1 MPNVLLL
8 PNIDPLVDPAEAVEA
23 IKKAYFA
30 DAVFLPRQ
38 ALTVGETWFASM
50 VGYTAEAG
58 IAVKLVGIYPK
69 GVPRVKAVVLVFDPE
84 RGTPLALING
94 TQLTGWR
101 TAAAS
106 AVAAKAIGAEPKEVG
121 IIGAG
126 LQAEY
131 HLRVFKSLYP
141 NARFKIFNVAEE
153 RAREVARRHGAVAAS
168 LAETLGSDLVISTTA
183 SRSPVV
189 KGVRSGAVVISVGAP
204 RPVRELDDEVKRR
217 AGCMLVDN
225 PHAAEESDDVG
236 DRWVY
241 IGDYLRG
248 AECRFG
254 EVKVYKSVGNPLFD
268 VSMAHYVLERA
279 KKLGAGVEVLWD

>member
-1 MPNVLLL
+1 VLLL

-58 IAVKLVGIYPK
+58 VAVKLVGIYPK

>member
-153 RAREVARRHGAVAAS
+153 RAREVAQRHGAVAAS

-279 KKLGAGVEVLWD
+279 KKLGVGVEVLWD

>member
-1 MPNVLLL
+1 L
-8 PNIDPLVDPAEAVEA
+8 AEA
-23 IKKAYFA
+23 
-30 DAVFLPRQ
+30 
-38 ALTVGETWFASM
+38 
-50 VGYTAEAG
+50 
-58 IAVKLVGIYPK
+58 
-69 GVPRVKAVVLVFDPE
+69 
-84 RGTPLALING
+84 
-94 TQLTGWR
+94 
-101 TAAAS
+101 
-106 AVAAKAIGAEPKEVG
+106 
-121 IIGAG
+121 
-126 LQAEY
+126 
-131 HLRVFKSLYP
+131 
-141 NARFKIFNVAEE
+141 
-153 RAREVARRHGAVAAS
+153 
-168 LAETLGSDLVISTTA
+168 LGSDLVISATT

-189 KGVRSGAVVISVGAP
+189 RGVRSGAAVLSIGAP

>member
-1 MPNVLLL
+1 VLLL

-38 ALTVGETWFASM
+38 ALTVGETWFAPM
-50 VGYTAEAG
+50 VGYMAEAG

-106 AVAAKAIGAEPKEVG
+106 AVAAKAMGAEPKEVG

-126 LQAEY
+126 LQGEY
-131 HLRVFKSLYP
+131 HLRVFRSLYP
-141 NARFKIFNVAEE
+141 NARFKIFDVAEE
-153 RAREVARRHGAVAAS
+153 RAREVARRHGAVAVS
-168 LAETLGSDLVISTTA
+168 LAEALGSDLVISATT

-189 KGVRSGAVVISVGAP
+189 RGVRSGTVVISVGAP
-204 RPVRELDDEVKRR
+204 RPVRELDDEVKKW

>member
-1 MPNVLLL
+1 VLLL
-8 PNIDPLVDPAEAVEA
+8 PNIDPLVDPAEAVET

-38 ALTVGETWFASM
+38 ALTVGETWFAPM

-106 AVAAKAIGAEPKEVG
+106 AVAAKAMGAEPKEVG

-126 LQAEY
+126 LQGEY
-131 HLRVFKSLYP
+131 HLRVFRSLYP
-141 NARFKIFNVAEE
+141 NTRFKIFDVAEE
-153 RAREVARRHGAVAAS
+153 RAREVARRHGAVAVS
-168 LAETLGSDLVISTTA
+168 LAEALGGDLVISATT
-183 SRSPVV
+183 SRSPIVR
-189 KGVRSGAVVISVGAP
+189 GVRSGAVVISVGAP

-268 VSMAHYVLERA
+268 VSVAHYVLERA

>member
-38 ALTVGETWFASM
+38 ALTVGETWFAPM

>member
-1 MPNVLLL
+1 
-8 PNIDPLVDPAEAVEA
+8 VDPADAVEA

-38 ALTVGETWFASM
+38 ALTVGETWFAPM
-50 VGYTAEAG
+50 VGYMAEAG
-58 IAVKLVGIYPK
+58 VAVKLVGIYPK
-69 GVPRVKAVVLVFDPE
+69 GMPRVKAVVLVFDPE

-126 LQAEY
+126 LQGEY
-131 HLRVFKSLYP
+131 HLRVFRSLYP

-153 RAREVARRHGAVAAS
+153 RAKEVARRHGAVAVS
-168 LAETLGSDLVISTTA
+168 LAEALGSDLVISATT

-268 VSMAHYVLERA
+268 VSMAHYVLQRA

>member
-1 MPNVLLL
+1 LPNVLLL

-38 ALTVGETWFASM
+38 ALTVGETWFAPM

-279 KKLGAGVEVLWD
+279 KKLGVGVEVLWD

>member
-1 MPNVLLL
+1 VLLL
-8 PNIDPLVDPAEAVEA
+8 PNIDPLVDPADAVEA

-38 ALTVGETWFASM
+38 ALTVGETWFAPM

-58 IAVKLVGIYPK
+58 VAVKLVGIYPK

-126 LQAEY
+126 LQGEY
-131 HLRVFKSLYP
+131 HLRVFRSLYP
-141 NARFKIFNVAEE
+141 NARFKIFDVAEE
-153 RAREVARRHGAVAAS
+153 RAREVARRHGAVAVS
-168 LAETLGSDLVISTTA
+168 LAEALGSDLVISATT

-189 KGVRSGAVVISVGAP
+189 RGVRSGAAVLSIGAP

>member
-1 MPNVLLL
+1 MLLL
-8 PNIDPLVDPAEAVEA
+8 PNIDTLVDPAEAVEA

-38 ALTVGETWFASM
+38 ALTVGETWFAPM
-50 VGYTAEAG
+50 VGYMAEAG

-121 IIGAG
+121 VVGAG

-131 HLRVFKSLYP
+131 HLRVFKALYP
-141 NARFKIFNVAEE
+141 NAQFKVFDVAEE
-153 RAREVARRHGAVAAS
+153 RARDVARRYGATAATIGEV
-168 LAETLGSDLVISTTA
+168 LQSDLVISVTT
-183 SRSPVV
+183 SRTPVV
-189 KGVRSGAVVISVGAP
+189 KGVKDGAAVLSIGAP
-204 RPVRELDDEVKRR
+204 RPVRELDDEVKKR
-217 AGCMLVDN
+217 ARCMLVDN

>member
-1 MPNVLLL
+1 LPLVLLL
-8 PNIDPLVDPAEAVEA
+8 PNIDPLVDPAEAVET
-23 IKKAYFA
+23 IRRAYFA

-38 ALTVGETWFASM
+38 ALSVGETWFAPM
-50 VGYTAEAG
+50 VGYMANAG

-69 GVPRVKAVVLVFDPE
+69 GIPRVKAVVLVFDPE

-106 AVAAKAIGAEPKEVG
+106 AVAAKAMGAEPKEVG

-126 LQAEY
+126 LQGEY
-131 HLRVFKSLYP
+131 HLRVFKTLYP
-141 NARFKIFNVAEE
+141 SARFKIFNKTEEKAKEMSRKYGVVATT
-153 RAREVARRHGAVAAS
+153 
-168 LAETLGSDLVISTTA
+168 LAEVLESDLVISATT

-189 KGVRSGAVVISVGAP
+189 REVRSGAVVISVGAP

-241 IGDYLRG
+241 IGDFLKG
-248 AECRFG
+248 TECRFG

-268 VSMAHYVLERA
+268 VAMAQYVLERA
-279 KKLGAGVEVLWD
+279 RRLGAGVEVLWD

>member
-1 MPNVLLL
+1 LLL

-38 ALTVGETWFASM
+38 ALTVGETWFAPM

>member
-1 MPNVLLL
+1 VLLL
-8 PNIDPLVDPAEAVEA
+8 PNIDPLVDPAEAVET

-38 ALTVGETWFASM
+38 ALTVGETWFAPM
-50 VGYTAEAG
+50 VGYMAEAG
-58 IAVKLVGIYPK
+58 VAVKLVGIYPK

-106 AVAAKAIGAEPKEVG
+106 AVAAKAMGAEPKEVG

-126 LQAEY
+126 LQGEY
-131 HLRVFKSLYP
+131 HLRVFRSLYP
-141 NARFKIFNVAEE
+141 NARFKVFDVAEE
-153 RAREVARRHGAVAAS
+153 RAREVARRHGAVAVS
-168 LAETLGSDLVISTTA
+168 LAEALGSDLVISATT

-189 KGVRSGAVVISVGAP
+189 RGVRSGAVVISVGAP

>member
-1 MPNVLLL
+1 MPLVLLL

-38 ALTVGETWFASM
+38 ALTVGETWFAPM
-50 VGYTAEAG
+50 VGYMAEAG

-106 AVAAKAIGAEPKEVG
+106 AVAAKAMGAEPKEVG
-121 IIGAG
+121 VVGAG

-131 HLRVFKSLYP
+131 HLRVFKALYP
-141 NARFKIFNVAEE
+141 NAQFKVFDVAEE
-153 RAREVARRHGAVAAS
+153 RARDVARRYGATAATIGEV
-168 LAETLGSDLVISTTA
+168 LQSDLVISVTT
-183 SRSPVV
+183 SRTPVV
-189 KGVRSGAVVISVGAP
+189 KGVKDGAAVLSIGAP

>member
-1 MPNVLLL
+1 MLLL
-8 PNIDPLVDPAEAVEA
+8 PNIDPLVDPAEAVET

-30 DAVFLPRQ
+30 NAVFLPRQ
-38 ALTVGETWFASM
+38 ALTVGETWFAPM

-106 AVAAKAIGAEPKEVG
+106 AVAAKAMGAEPKEVG

-126 LQAEY
+126 LQGEY
-131 HLRVFKSLYP
+131 HLRVFRSLYP
-141 NARFKIFNVAEE
+141 NTRFKIFDVAEE
-153 RAREVARRHGAVAAS
+153 RAREVARRHGAVAVS
-168 LAETLGSDLVISTTA
+168 LAEALGGDLVISATT

-189 KGVRSGAVVISVGAP
+189 RGVRSGAVVISVGAP

>member
-1 MPNVLLL
+1 VLLL
-8 PNIDPLVDPAEAVEA
+8 PNIDTLVDPAEAVET

-38 ALTVGETWFASM
+38 ALTVGETWFAPM

-106 AVAAKAIGAEPKEVG
+106 AVAAKAMGAEPKEVG
-121 IIGAG
+121 VVGAG

-131 HLRVFKSLYP
+131 HLRVFKALYP
-141 NARFKIFNVAEE
+141 NARFKVFNVAEE
-153 RAREVARRHGAVAAS
+153 KARDLARRYGATAAAIGEV
-168 LAETLGSDLVISTTA
+168 LQSDLIISATA
-183 SRSPVV
+183 SRAPVV
-189 KGVRSGAVVISVGAP
+189 KGVKDGAAVLSIGAP

>member
-1 MPNVLLL
+1 MLL
-8 PNIDPLVDPAEAVEA
+8 PNIDTLVDPAEAVET

-30 DAVFLPRQ
+30 NAVFLPRQ
-38 ALTVGETWFASM
+38 ALTVGETWFAPM
-50 VGYTAEAG
+50 VGYMAEAG
-58 IAVKLVGIYPK
+58 VAVKLVGIYPK

-126 LQAEY
+126 LQGEY
-131 HLRVFKSLYP
+131 HLRVFRSLYP
-141 NARFKIFNVAEE
+141 DARFKIFNVAEE

-279 KKLGAGVEVLWD
+279 KKLGVGVEVLWD

>member
-1 MPNVLLL
+1 VLLL

-38 ALTVGETWFASM
+38 ALTVGETWFAPM
-50 VGYTAEAG
+50 VGYMAEAG
-58 IAVKLVGIYPK
+58 VAVKLVGIYPK

-106 AVAAKAIGAEPKEVG
+106 AVAARAMGAEPKEVG

-126 LQAEY
+126 LQGEY
-131 HLRVFKSLYP
+131 HLRVFRSLYP
-141 NARFKIFNVAEE
+141 NARFKIFNLAEE
-153 RAREVARRHGAVAAS
+153 RAREVARRHGAVAVS
-168 LAETLGSDLVISTTA
+168 LAEALGSDLVISATT

-189 KGVRSGAVVISVGAP
+189 RGVRSGAVVISVGAP

-254 EVKVYKSVGNPLFD
+254 DVKVYKSVGNPLFD

>member
-1 MPNVLLL
+1 VLLL
-8 PNIDPLVDPAEAVEA
+8 PNIDPLVDPAEAVET

-38 ALTVGETWFASM
+38 ALTVGETWFAPM

-58 IAVKLVGIYPK
+58 VAVKLVGIYPK

-106 AVAAKAIGAEPKEVG
+106 AVAAKAMGAEPKEVG

-126 LQAEY
+126 LQGEY
-131 HLRVFKSLYP
+131 HLRVFRSLYP

-153 RAREVARRHGAVAAS
+153 RAREVARRHGAVVAS
-168 LAETLGSDLVISTTA
+168 LAEALGSDLVISATT

-204 RPVRELDDEVKRR
+204 RPVRELDDEVKKR

>member
-1 MPNVLLL
+1 LLL

-23 IKKAYFA
+23 IRRAYFA

-38 ALTVGETWFASM
+38 ALTVGETWFAPM
-50 VGYTAEAG
+50 VGYMANAG

-69 GVPRVKAVVLVFDPE
+69 GIPRVKAVVLVFDPE

-106 AVAAKAIGAEPKEVG
+106 AVAAKAMGAEPKEVG

-126 LQAEY
+126 LQGEY
-131 HLRVFKSLYP
+131 HLRVFKTLYP
-141 NARFKIFNVAEE
+141 NARFKIFDVAEE
-153 RAREVARRHGAVAAS
+153 RAREVARRYGAVAAS
-168 LAETLGSDLVISTTA
+168 LAEALGSDLVISVTT

-189 KGVRSGAVVISVGAP
+189 REVRSGAVVISVGAP

-241 IGDYLRG
+241 IGDFLKG

-268 VSMAHYVLERA
+268 VAMAQYVLERA
-279 KKLGAGVEVLWD
+279 RRLGAGVEVLWD

>member
-1 MPNVLLL
+1 VLLL

-30 DAVFLPRQ
+30 DAVFLPRH
-38 ALTVGETWFASM
+38 ALTVGETWFAPM
-50 VGYTAEAG
+50 VGYMAEAG

-69 GVPRVKAVVLVFDPE
+69 GVLRVKAVVLVFDPE
-84 RGTPLALING
+84 QGTPLALING

-106 AVAAKAIGAEPKEVG
+106 AVAAKAMGAEPKEMG

-126 LQAEY
+126 LQGEY
-131 HLRVFKSLYP
+131 HLRVFRSLYP
-141 NARFKIFNVAEE
+141 NARFKIFDVAEE
-153 RAREVARRHGAVAAS
+153 RAREVARRHGAVAVS
-168 LAETLGSDLVISTTA
+168 LAEALGSDLVITATT

-189 KGVRSGAVVISVGAP
+189 RGVRSGAVVISVGAP

>member
-1 MPNVLLL
+1 VLLL

-38 ALTVGETWFASM
+38 ALTVGETWFAPM

-84 RGTPLALING
+84 QGTPLALIDG

-106 AVAAKAIGAEPKEVG
+106 AVAAKAMGAEPKEVG

-126 LQAEY
+126 LQGEY
-131 HLRVFKSLYP
+131 HLRVFRSLYP
-141 NARFKIFNVAEE
+141 DTRFKIFDVAEE
-153 RAREVARRHGAVAAS
+153 RAREVARRHGAVAVS
-168 LAETLGSDLVISTTA
+168 LAEALGSDLVITATT

>member
-1 MPNVLLL
+1 MLL
-8 PNIDPLVDPAEAVEA
+8 PNIDSLVDPAEAVEA

-38 ALTVGETWFASM
+38 ALTVGETWFAPM
-50 VGYTAEAG
+50 VGYMAEAG

-106 AVAAKAIGAEPKEVG
+106 AVAAKAMGAEPKEVG

-126 LQAEY
+126 LQGEY
-131 HLRVFKSLYP
+131 HLRVFRSLYP
-141 NARFKIFNVAEE
+141 NARFKVFDVAEE
-153 RAREVARRHGAVAAS
+153 RAREVAWRHGAVAVS
-168 LAETLGSDLVISTTA
+168 LAEALGSDLVISVTT

-189 KGVRSGAVVISVGAP
+189 RGVRSGAVVISVGAP

>member
-1 MPNVLLL
+1 
-8 PNIDPLVDPAEAVEA
+8 
-23 IKKAYFA
+23 
-30 DAVFLPRQ
+30 
-38 ALTVGETWFASM
+38 M
-50 VGYTAEAG
+50 VGHMAGAG

-69 GVPRVKAVVLVFDPE
+69 ATPRVKAVVVVFDPE
-84 RGTPLALING
+84 RGVPLAVING

-106 AVAAKAIGAEPKEVG
+106 AVAAKALGANPREVG
-121 IIGAG
+121 VVGAG

-131 HLRVFKSLYP
+131 HLRVFKALYP
-141 NARFKIFNVAEE
+141 NARFKVFDVAEE
-153 RAREVARRHGAVAAS
+153 RAREVARRHGAVAVS
-168 LAETLGSDLVISTTA
+168 LAEALGSDLVISATT
-183 SRSPVV
+183 SRSPIV

>member
-1 MPNVLLL
+1 LPNVLLL

-38 ALTVGETWFASM
+38 ALTVGETWFAPM

>member
-279 KKLGAGVEVLWD
+279 KKLGVGVEVLWD

>member
-1 MPNVLLL
+1 VLLL

-38 ALTVGETWFASM
+38 ALTVGETWFAPM
-50 VGYTAEAG
+50 VGYMAEAG
-58 IAVKLVGIYPK
+58 VAVKLVGIYPK

-106 AVAAKAIGAEPKEVG
+106 AVAAKAMGAEPKEVG

-126 LQAEY
+126 LQGEY
-131 HLRVFKSLYP
+131 HLRVFRSLYP
-141 NARFKIFNVAEE
+141 NARFKIFDVAEE
-153 RAREVARRHGAVAAS
+153 RAREVARRHGAVAVS
-168 LAETLGSDLVISTTA
+168 LAEALGSDLVISATT

-189 KGVRSGAVVISVGAP
+189 RGVRSGAAVLSIGAP

-225 PHAAEESDDVG
+225 PHAAEESDDVS

>member
-1 MPNVLLL
+1 MLLL

-38 ALTVGETWFASM
+38 ALTVGETWFAPM

-84 RGTPLALING
+84 RGTPHALING

-106 AVAAKAIGAEPKEVG
+106 AVAAKAMGAEPKEVG

-126 LQAEY
+126 LQGEY
-131 HLRVFKSLYP
+131 HLRVFRSLYP
-141 NARFKIFNVAEE
+141 NARFKIFDVAEE
-153 RAREVARRHGAVAAS
+153 RAREMARRHGAVAVS
-168 LAETLGSDLVISTTA
+168 LAEALGSDLVISATT

>member
-1 MPNVLLL
+1 VLLL
-8 PNIDPLVDPAEAVEA
+8 PNIDTLVDPAEAVEA

-30 DAVFLPRQ
+30 DAVFLPRH
-38 ALTVGETWFASM
+38 ALTVGETWFAPM

-58 IAVKLVGIYPK
+58 VAVKLVGIYPK

-126 LQAEY
+126 LQGEY
-131 HLRVFKSLYP
+131 HLRVFRSLYP
-141 NARFKIFNVAEE
+141 NARFKICDVAEE
-153 RAREVARRHGAVAAS
+153 RAREVARRHGAVAVS
-168 LAETLGSDLVISTTA
+168 LAEALGSDLVISATT

-189 KGVRSGAVVISVGAP
+189 RGVRSGAVVISVGAP

>member
-1 MPNVLLL
+1 VLLL

-38 ALTVGETWFASM
+38 ALIVGETWFAPM

-58 IAVKLVGIYPK
+58 VAVKLVGIYPK

-106 AVAAKAIGAEPKEVG
+106 AVAAKAMGAEPKEVG

-126 LQAEY
+126 LQGEY

-141 NARFKIFNVAEE
+141 NARFKIFNLAEE
-153 RAREVARRHGAVAAS
+153 RAREVARRHGAVAVS
-168 LAETLGSDLVISTTA
+168 LAEALGSDLVISATT

-241 IGDYLRG
+241 IGNYLRG

>member
-1 MPNVLLL
+1 VLLL

-279 KKLGAGVEVLWD
+279 KKLGVGVEVLWD

>member
-1 MPNVLLL
+1 VLLL
-8 PNIDPLVDPAEAVEA
+8 PNIDTLVDPAEAVEA

-38 ALTVGETWFASM
+38 ALTVGETWFAPM
-50 VGYTAEAG
+50 VGYMAEAG

-106 AVAAKAIGAEPKEVG
+106 AVAAKAMGAEPKEVG
-121 IIGAG
+121 ITGAG
-126 LQAEY
+126 LQGEY
-131 HLRVFKSLYP
+131 HLRVFRSLYP
-141 NARFKIFNVAEE
+141 NARFKIFDVAEE
-153 RAREVARRHGAVAAS
+153 RAREVARRHGAVAVS
-168 LAETLGSDLVISTTA
+168 LAEALGSDLVISATT
-183 SRSPVV
+183 SRSPFV

-279 KKLGAGVEVLWD
+279 KKHGAGVEVLWD

>member
-1 MPNVLLL
+1 MLLL

-58 IAVKLVGIYPK
+58 VAVKLVGIYPK

>member
-1 MPNVLLL
+1 VLLL

-38 ALTVGETWFASM
+38 ALTVGETWFAPM
-50 VGYTAEAG
+50 VGYMAEAG
-58 IAVKLVGIYPK
+58 VAVKLVGIYPK

-106 AVAAKAIGAEPKEVG
+106 AVAAKAMGAEPKEVG

-126 LQAEY
+126 LQGEY
-131 HLRVFKSLYP
+131 HLRVFRSLYP
-141 NARFKIFNVAEE
+141 NAHFKIFDVAEE
-153 RAREVARRHGAVAAS
+153 RAREVARRHGAVAVS
-168 LAETLGSDLVISTTA
+168 LAEALGSDLVISATT

-189 KGVRSGAVVISVGAP
+189 RGVRSGAAVLSIGAP

>member
-1 MPNVLLL
+1 
-8 PNIDPLVDPAEAVEA
+8 VDPAEAVEA

-38 ALTVGETWFASM
+38 ALTVSETWFAPM
-50 VGYTAEAG
+50 VGYMAEAG

-106 AVAAKAIGAEPKEVG
+106 AVAAKAVDAEPKEVG

-126 LQAEY
+126 LQGEY
-131 HLRVFKSLYP
+131 HLRVFRSLYP
-141 NARFKIFNVAEE
+141 NARFKIFDVAEE
-153 RAREVARRHGAVAAS
+153 RAREVARRHGAVAVS
-168 LAETLGSDLVISTTA
+168 LAEALGSDLVISVTT

-189 KGVRSGAVVISVGAP
+189 RGVRSGAVVISVGAP

>member
-1 MPNVLLL
+1 MLL

-38 ALTVGETWFASM
+38 ALTVGETWFAPM
-50 VGYTAEAG
+50 VGYMAEAG

-106 AVAAKAIGAEPKEVG
+106 AVTAKAIGAEPKEVG

-126 LQAEY
+126 LQGEY
-131 HLRVFKSLYP
+131 HLMVFRSLYP
-141 NARFKIFNVAEE
+141 NARFKIFDVAEE
-153 RAREVARRHGAVAAS
+153 RAREVARRHGAVAVS
-168 LAETLGSDLVISTTA
+168 LAEALGSDLVISTTT

-189 KGVRSGAVVISVGAP
+189 RGVRSGTVVISVGAP